1 MIGRTEVRL
10 FLLIL
15 DRGKPNQIKSFFGP
29 ILLFG
34 EEGKCMGICEG
45 VDSRSEGSFVFS
57 WLRITWLDLKLYL
70 EEKEHQSLKR
80 AIMMR
85 FSP

>member
-1 MIGRTEVRL
+1 MFVKEL
-10 FLLIL
+10 MNF
-15 DRGKPNQIKSFFGP
+15 
-29 ILLFG
+29 
-34 EEGKCMGICEG
+34 
-45 VDSRSEGSFVFS
+45 SEGSFVFS